1 MCGVALAPL
10 VEDVGDV
17 GEVVGGGEGGAGA
30 ALGGGEGAGGGQ
42 RGLCGR
48 GVEPAGVKAQ
58 PTMPTDNGAVEPV
71 RVAAG
76 VKEASRSASA
86 SVSWGSSRAAA
97 VARVAESVSTARRK
111 RA

>member
-1 MCGVALAPL
+1 L

-17 GEVVGGGEGGAGA
+17 GEVVGGGDGGEEAGAGA

-76 VKEASRSASA
+76 VKEAEPER
-86 SVSWGSSRAAA
+86 VGERELGELTGGGGGQGCRRA
-97 VARVAESVSTARRK
+97 
-111 RA
+111 